1 MLNET
6 FSNYLVLM
14 KKIFEF
20 IIPHLK
26 TFFEIIGVL
35 FLFILNL
42 FSKLIYKFSIFYIL
56 ILVLFGIF
64 IWIWSDVINDPN
76 CVTGDCENGNGLYF
90 FDNGS
95 NYTGEFENG
104 KPHGLGTLVT
114 ENMDKY
120 YGNFRYGKY
129 DGVGNLEFHS
139 TNNKKLTY
147 IGEFTEGKRNG
158 RGILT
163 DRYGNKYD
171 GSFKDGFI
179 HGEGTFYFS
188 NGEIKEGRWTCYEP
202 DSVTPKSSN

>member
-1 MLNET
+1 MLIET

-20 IIPHLK
+20 IIYPLFK
-26 TFFEIIGVL
+26 ITYKLSVVFIVFVVL
-35 FLFILNL
+35 AYVTNWTVD
-42 FSKLIYKFSIFYIL
+42 Y
-56 ILVLFGIF
+56 
-64 IWIWSDVINDPN
+64 VINYPN
-76 CVTGDCENGNGLYF
+76 CVTGDCENGNGKIYYW
-90 FDNGS
+90 DNGS

-114 ENMDKY
+114 GNMDKY

-139 TNNKKLTY
+139 TNNKKLKY

-163 DRYGNKYD
+163 DSYGNKYD
-171 GSFKDGFI
+171 GCFKDGFI

-188 NGEIKEGRWTCYEP
+188 NGEIKYGRWTCYEP